1 MKLLVNMSIN
11 PCDDYLISGTE
22 DISNTVHISIGAK
35 KGIHSLF
42 N

>member
-11 PCDDYLISGTE
+11 PCDDDLISGTE
-22 DISNTVHISIGAK
+22 DISNKVHISIGAK